1 MLPIHVHVYIT
12 RSAITDNY
20 VNDMLCSNSH
30 VWSVSSRLLSALCTF
45 YSILSLHQMGWTP
58 LHHAARCGSIDHCKM
73 LMVHQCKIDIKNK
86 VQHSVRGFIQHSH
99 SLMPFTYLSLI
110 LLAWLSQLHYAARHG
125 YTDCSLCCTTM
136 YGQSLTHHQ

>member
-99 SLMPFTYLSLI
+99 SLC
-110 LLAWLSQLHYAARHG
+110 LLHISPSFCQRGITALHYAARHG
-125 YTDCSLCCTTM
+125 YTDVLTLLYDL

>member
-86 VQHSVRGFIQHSH
+86 VQHSVHVECSH
-99 SLMPFTYLSLI
+99 LAYMLLLEPFNCCGLVVQSSHVEQTGYGLGKTLRTKGNCLMLSSAI
-110 LLAWLSQLHYAARHG
+110 
-125 YTDCSLCCTTM
+125 
-136 YGQSLTHHQ
+136 